1 MPFSVIY
8 TISIDIN
15 EKNIT
20 QVKFMVQSLV
30 IWINYPCEVGVS
42 GNGLGWSAGGERVI
56 VRPKSDLLDIL
67 IY

>member
-1 MPFSVIY
+1 
-8 TISIDIN
+8 
-15 EKNIT
+15 
-20 QVKFMVQSLV
+20 MVQSLV

-42 GNGLGWSAGGERVI
+42 GNGLAWSAGGERVI